1 MNLRDQI
8 SLLLDTDEGDHNDE
22 NIKGYN
28 EAVNEI
34 LDLFDRKRTFNEL
47 AEQTYP
53 SVTFDTAL
61 PQEWVNRMAYRGFD
75 VRGHFVT
82 LYPKYSIPYMAPITD
97 EGIRMASIIASYIEE

>member
-34 LDLFDRKRTFNEL
+34 LALFDRKRTFNEL

-53 SVTFDTAL
+53 GVTYDTAL
-61 PQEWVNRMAYRGFD
+61 PQPWVNLMRDRGFD

-82 LYPKYSIPYMAPITD
+82 LYSKDTVPYMAPITD
-97 EGIRMASIIASYIEE
+97 EGIRMAAIVASNIEE